1 MTRIENVHFAWGRGY
16 KVTKST
22 DEVVRGVSIKYLICR
37 AAKSMIKLF
46 NKDDFN
52 IIWRRIDSVKETLF
66 MRQPSLDASVVVDVE
81 NNAFLAEF
89 HMGIGME
96 PSFKMDL

>member
-1 MTRIENVHFAWGRGY
+1 
-16 KVTKST
+16 
-22 DEVVRGVSIKYLICR
+22 
-37 AAKSMIKLF
+37 
-46 NKDDFN
+46 
-52 IIWRRIDSVKETLF
+52 

-96 PSFKMDL
+96 PSFKMDLQCQEEINLHINKMYNPISYEGCAHHGKVF